1 MTFLTLKEKFKNKKL
16 QLQKLKKQKVIKET
30 DKSNLLKRIIKILK

>member
-16 QLQKLKKQKVIKET
+16 QLQKLKEQKVTKGT
-30 DKSNLLKRIIKILK
+30 GKLNLLKRTIKILK